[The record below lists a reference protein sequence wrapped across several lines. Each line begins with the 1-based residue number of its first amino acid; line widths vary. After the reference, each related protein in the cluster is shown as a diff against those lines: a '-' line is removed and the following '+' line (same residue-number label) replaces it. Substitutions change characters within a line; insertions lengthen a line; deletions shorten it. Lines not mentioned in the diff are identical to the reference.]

1 MVKIIKLKILA
12 FLQFLLKIWKHK
24 KGKIGIIMLIFVL
37 FCVTFAGV
45 LTPYNPY
52 DYDMTIALQS
62 PSAKHW
68 LGTDKNGVDILCQ
81 ILYGGRISL
90 IIGVATG
97 LGTILFGALMGI
109 IAGYFGKKTS
119 TIILNIINVLMVI
132 PTMPLMIMLN
142 KISSSYLM
150 MIFIFVAF
158 GWSGTARMVRSEVLR
173 IKNMEYIKQAEL
185 NGASKW
191 YIMTRHIMPAI
202 SHLLI
207 MSCALSSAG
216 FMVAEAGLSF
226 MGLGDPSK
234 ISWGK
239 MLVAA
244 QESAYTNGLWA
255 WILAPGVALIIVVV
269 AFMNIGYALEDIFNP
284 KLKLANDNYKKTLA
298 VSLDDINNV
307 FDNMCDIPY
316 EEALALYKEVNNEK
330 KDI

>member
-1 MVKIIKLKILA
+1 M
-12 FLQFLLKIWKHK
+12 LLI
-24 KGKIGIIMLIFVL
+24 VV
-37 FCVTFAGV
+37 FCVVFAGV
-45 LTPYNPY
+45 LTPYDPY
-52 DYDMTIALQS
+52 DYDMTNALQS
-62 PSAKHW
+62 PSLQHW

-90 IIGVATG
+90 IIGIATG
-97 LGTILFGALMGI
+97 LGTTFFGALMGI
-109 IAGYFGKKTS
+109 IAGYFGKKCS

-142 KISSSYLM
+142 KVSSSYIM
-150 MIFIFVAF
+150 MIFIFVSF

-173 IKNMEYIKQAEL
+173 LKNMEYIKQAEL
-185 NGASKW
+185 NGAGKW

-207 MSCALSSAG
+207 MNCALSSAG

-255 WILAPGVALIIVVV
+255 WILAPGVALVIVVV
-269 AFMNIGYALEDIFNP
+269 AFMNIGYALEDLFNP
-284 KLKLANDNYKKTLA
+284 RLKLANDNYKKTLA
-298 VSLDDINNV
+298 VTNDDINKV
-307 FDNMCDIPY
+307 FDNMKDITI
-316 EEALALYKEVNNEK
+316 EEAKALYKEVSVNEK
-330 KDI
+330 EYL

>member
-1 MVKIIKLKILA
+1 MVNVIKIKIMT
-12 FLQFLLKIWKHK
+12 FLNFIHKIWKHK
-24 KGKIGIIMLIFVL
+24 KGKIGIIMLLIVV
-37 FCVTFAGV
+37 FCVVFAGV
-45 LTPYNPY
+45 LSPYNPY
-52 DYDMTIALQS
+52 DYDMTNALQS
-62 PSAKHW
+62 PSVRHW

-90 IIGVATG
+90 VIGIATG
-97 LGTILFGALMGI
+97 LGTTLFGALMGI
-109 IAGYFGKKTS
+109 IAGYYGKKCS

-142 KISSSYLM
+142 KVSSSYVM
-150 MIFIFVAF
+150 MIFIFIAF
-158 GWSGTARMVRSEVLR
+158 GWSGIARVIRSEVLKL
-173 IKNMEYIKQAEL
+173 KNMEYIKQAEL

-191 YIMTRHIMPAI
+191 YIMTKHIMPGI

-207 MSCALSSAG
+207 MNCALSSAG

-255 WILAPGVALIIVVV
+255 WILAPGIALVIVVV

-284 KLKLANDNYKKTLA
+284 KLKLVNDNYKKTLT
-298 VSLDDINNV
+298 VTINDINQV
-307 FDNMCDIPY
+307 FDNMKDISL
-316 EEALALYKEVNNEK
+316 EEAEVLYKEAMKNE
-330 KDI
+330 